1 MSTVR
6 VDPAASD
13 LQSPSPAVPATAA
26 RGRVRRLGGHCG
38 NCGFEDTGH
47 YCSRC
52 GEPLHGTSDTVL
64 EILWAD
70 LVEGPVHNGFAL
82 AKTTWLILLRPRRFF
97 DGVLRR
103 QHGMTHV
110 PFFLAPVWRRVSHKP
125 HGVPNAV
132 KYFVL
137 IYTLTVLGAW
147 AVGVNVFPPIPIPFR
162 GPGAVLPGAFAE
174 PLFLL
179 FVVFAA
185 AMYSKAVSM
194 LLGGRIETELLT
206 RFMLYLN
213 GFALIPFVGMAVT
226 GTRHPWGF
234 LASLG
239 FWMYA
244 LFALPQLSLP
254 RIFGVSRVRL
264 GFAQAGAAVANVLL
278 ILVMIFCAG
287 IALDLLAP
295 HWNDRATPTAAA
307 PRVFDPT
314 EAGLSA
320 VRRAAASNVFPMD
333 TVATIL
339 QMPVPTAPPPRA
351 QHARRRSGV
360 RPPIGPAISRANKFA
375 ATRAQ
380 SPPSRTASRHPGNSQ
395 NPVQPLR

>member
-1 MSTVR
+1 MSTIGVE
-6 VDPAASD
+6 PAASD
-13 LQSPSPAVPATAA
+13 LPASAPAPAAA

-38 NCGFEDTGH
+38 NCGFEDSGH

-147 AVGVNVFPPIPIPFR
+147 AVGVNVFPPVPIPFR
-162 GPGAVLPGAFAE
+162 GPGAVLPGALAE

-185 AMYSKAVSM
+185 AMYSRAVSM

-234 LASLG
+234 LASLA
-239 FWMYA
+239 FWLYA

-264 GFAQAGAAVANVLL
+264 GFAQSGAAVANVLL
-278 ILVMIFCAG
+278 VVLMIFCAG

-295 HWNDRATPTAAA
+295 HWNDRAAAA
-307 PRVFDPT
+307 SATPRVFDPT
-314 EAGLSA
+314 ESGMSA
-320 VRRAAASNVFPMD
+320 VRRAAESNVFPMD

-339 QMPVPTAPPPRA
+339 QIPATAAPPQRA
-351 QHARRRSGV
+351 QHARRR
-360 RPPIGPAISRANKFA
+360 P
-375 ATRAQ
+375 ATR
-380 SPPSRTASRHPGNSQ
+380 RASQATHPGK
-395 NPVQPLR
+395 